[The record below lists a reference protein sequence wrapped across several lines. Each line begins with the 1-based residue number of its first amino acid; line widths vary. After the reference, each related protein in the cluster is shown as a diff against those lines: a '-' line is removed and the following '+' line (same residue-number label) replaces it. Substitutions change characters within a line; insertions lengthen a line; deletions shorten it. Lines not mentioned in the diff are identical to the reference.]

1 MTDRIHPPAWHSPR
15 GPWPEVND
23 LSRLFDHGWPGC
35 VNAAAHP
42 DPDGG

>member
-15 GPWPEVND
+15 GPWPEVKD
-23 LSRLFDHGWPGC
+23 LSRLFDHGWPG